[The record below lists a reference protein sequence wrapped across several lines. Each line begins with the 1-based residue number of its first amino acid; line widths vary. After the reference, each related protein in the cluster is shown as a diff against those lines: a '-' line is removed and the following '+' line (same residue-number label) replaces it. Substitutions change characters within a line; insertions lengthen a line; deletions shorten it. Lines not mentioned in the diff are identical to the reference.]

1 MDISGTPWPMMKHA
15 WFFDIFRGYFYKEW
29 PIVVLNIL
37 GRASSTGTLSV
48 CYIYSAEIFPTVI
61 RNVGVGSSSVWAR
74 VGPMLAPYIAALNYL
89 EPRLPIVVFGI
100 VALVAGFLVS
110 FLPET
115 TDHKLP
121 DTIEEGEEMGKGDT
135 LWKCCRSWT
144 LLIIFSFLIKIK
156 FWEFLGIT
164 EHNIRRILQSRF
176 LPT

>member
-1 MDISGTPWPMMKHA
+1 MIFR
-15 WFFDIFRGYFYKEW
+15 FFDIFRGYFYKEW

-74 VGPMLAPYIAALNYL
+74 IGPMLAPYIAALNYL

-135 LWKCCRSWT
+135 LWKCRRS
-144 LLIIFSFLIKIK
+144 
-156 FWEFLGIT
+156 
-164 EHNIRRILQSRF
+164 
-176 LPT
+176 